1 MPALEKAHAQHKKK
15 EGGFPH
21 ISNHILFLFLLFL
34 ISEHPSLALTGLVL
48 VRRVPQEMSRG
59 GTFDLAPSTRLNAC
73 SDTLFQ
79 LLNRITLLTPC
90 HVET

>member
-21 ISNHILFLFLLFL
+21 ISNHILFLLLLFL

-48 VRRVPQEMSRG
+48 VRRVPQE
-59 GTFDLAPSTRLNAC
+59 
-73 SDTLFQ
+73 
-79 LLNRITLLTPC
+79 
-90 HVET
+90 